1 MDRRRGACRA
11 RRRAPRG
18 VAERAV
24 ESRIP
29 PLADD
34 VRCGRAR
41 WPREPVRRDG
51 GRSCR
56 RCRVAGQYLLAAG
69 RLPVRSR
76 PCDSHPRAA
85 RATTRVARRPRADR
99 LTGMDFERILS
110 DGIRAGLGMNAAVYA
125 LAAVGLNVQ
134 FGYTGLWN
142 FGQAG
147 FLLVGG
153 YGTAIAV
160 SSWGLW
166 LPWAVLIGIAA
177 SILLGLVLGIPTLR
191 LRGDYLAIVT
201 IAAAEILRIV
211 VNSTKVQSLT
221 GGPQGIGGFANWFFD
236 RNPISPGRYGF
247 GTITY
252 DQRQMWVT
260 LVTWALV
267 A

>member
-1 MDRRRGACRA
+1 MD
-11 RRRAPRG
+11 
-18 VAERAV
+18 
-24 ESRIP
+24 I
-29 PLADD
+29 
-34 VRCGRAR
+34 
-41 WPREPVRRDG
+41 
-51 GRSCR
+51 
-56 RCRVAGQYLLAAG
+56 
-69 RLPVRSR
+69 
-76 PCDSHPRAA
+76 
-85 RATTRVARRPRADR
+85 
-99 LTGMDFERILS
+99 ERIFS
-110 DGIRAGLGMNAAVYA
+110 DGIRAGLGINAAVYA

-211 VNSTKVQSLT
+211 LRSEALESFSGGNS
-221 GGPQGIGGFANWFFD
+221 GINGFARSFYD
-236 RNPISPGRYGF
+236 ANPFTNGKRYEWGPF
-247 GTITY
+247 EYLGK
-252 DQRQMWVT
+252 D
-260 LVTWALV
+260 L
-267 A
+267 